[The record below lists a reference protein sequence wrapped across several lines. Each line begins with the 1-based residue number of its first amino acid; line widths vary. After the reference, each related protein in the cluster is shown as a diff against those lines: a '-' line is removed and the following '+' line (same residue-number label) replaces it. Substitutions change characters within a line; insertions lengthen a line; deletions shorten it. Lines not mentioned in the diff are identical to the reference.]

1 MGRQTATGHESRRA
15 IVEDRPT
22 DASFDPNSD
31 AAATEM
37 IELIGIALIILL
49 IVVASVAYLFV
60 YYFRF
65 RWQLRDMEQ
74 ENRRLI
80 DQILMLERE
89 NDLLRRSLP
98 AGSEE
103 KLQSGKQ

>member
-1 MGRQTATGHESRRA
+1 
-15 IVEDRPT
+15 
-22 DASFDPNSD
+22 
-31 AAATEM
+31 M